1 MTDSITASGQ
11 CLCKKVT
18 IHATQFAPHVDAC
31 HCEMCRK
38 WSGSALLAV
47 DCGSKVTFEGQ
58 QHISCFN
65 SSEWAERGFCKHC
78 GTHLFY
84 KLLIIKN
91 LQTVKPTYFT
101 DYQQTNLFRKQEQ
114 QPLFPYCS
122 TYNPLRM
129 KDLQGFV
136 NNVNNETMNSI

>member
-84 KLLIIKN
+84 KLKQNQQYIVPVGLLTIDTKLEFTTQIFIEE
-91 LQTVKPTYFT
+91 KP
-101 DYQQTNLFRKQEQ
+101 DYYDFA
-114 QPLFPYCS
+114 
-122 TYNPLRM
+122 
-129 KDLQGFV
+129 
-136 NNVNNETMNSI
+136 NETKMMTGEEVFAEFSGSD